1 MPLEKDMILTP
12 EKKNILIGE
21 VQLEIDNINKAI
33 RSGQVS
39 SGVLEVVR
47 ANRDSLQGVLNKLFA
62 KKGVITPQ
70 ETSSALDAIDA
81 SKRARLQ
88 QDFQKG
94 LKKVVVLVTVLLALG
109 VGYSLYKKSKQG

>member
-94 LKKVVVLVTVLLALG
+94 LKKVVVLVTVLLVLG